1 MISAYR
7 TLWTVAVRHDFRGGA
22 CDDLAFIVP
31 AATRDALAGMR
42 ALVREQDGVLHV
54 LIGVDSDGEPLG
66 ECAGRRLLF
75 GLAPRDACFTQY
87 TAPFA
92 LAPGETPLFANAT
105 SPDALDPAP
114 RGVELCGPQP
124 QITPRLAARPL
135 DLHIATPAG
144 TPLAS
149 AQLRATDAS
158 WTFRGASEPGEIVVS
173 EAAAGGLNA
182 TRHLLIEP
190 TLAATPA
197 WGLLSLTASAGH
209 VATGCAFTLH
219 FSARSDQLRYYVVVK
234 PASDAD
240 FDSIQVLDKGA
251 ATDARTPVAF
261 TRQLPPFAA
270 GRLAP
275 ALLDAGGTRKIV
287 LFEATTPI
295 ARRARGPHGFEL
307 HRNGEVLIGN
317 LPQPG
322 AERSDAQFIVHLSK
336 P

>member
-7 TLWTVAVRHDFRGGA
+7 TLWTVAVRHEFRGGA

-31 AATRDALAGMR
+31 AATRDALADMR
-42 ALVREQDGVLHV
+42 ALIRERDGVLHV

-66 ECAGRRLLF
+66 DCAGRRLIF
-75 GLAPRDACFTQY
+75 GLRPRNAFFTQY
-87 TAPFA
+87 SAPFA
-92 LAPGETPLFANAT
+92 LSPGETPLFTNELT
-105 SPDALDPAP
+105 PDALDSSP
-114 RGVELCGPQP
+114 RGVELCAPQP

-135 DLHIATPAG
+135 DLRIATPAG
-144 TPLAS
+144 VALAS

-158 WTFRGASEPGEIVVS
+158 WTFRGASEAGEVVVS
-173 EAAAGGLNA
+173 ESAAGGLSA

-190 TLAATPA
+190 TLAATPV
-197 WGLLSLTASAGH
+197 WGLLSLTANTGH
-209 VATGCAFTLH
+209 VATAGAFTLN
-219 FSARSDQLRYYVVVK
+219 FAARHEQLRYYVVVK

-240 FDSIQVLDKGA
+240 FDSIQLVDKGA
-251 ATDARTPVAF
+251 AADARAPISF

-275 ALLDAGGTRKIV
+275 DLLDAGGTRKIV
-287 LFEATTPI
+287 LFEATTPV
-295 ARRARGPHGFEL
+295 ARRDRGPHGFEL

-322 AERSDAQFIVHLSK
+322 AERCDAQFIVHLSK